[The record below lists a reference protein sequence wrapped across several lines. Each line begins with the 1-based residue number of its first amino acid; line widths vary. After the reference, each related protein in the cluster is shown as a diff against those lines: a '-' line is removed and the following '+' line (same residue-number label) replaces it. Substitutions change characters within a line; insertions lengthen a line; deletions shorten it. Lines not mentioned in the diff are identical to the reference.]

1 VEGRLAGLH
10 RSSLVLSQ
18 SIRGDS
24 SPLSDVEKLYQDAL
38 KTSASMLSGVQQHPD
53 PPRRRTREDSR
64 KHTATTKACV
74 VFLGSR
80 IFHGARTVERQV
92 LMRGLGRR
100 HSVEVGAPCT
110 GLNPKVHLS
119 VVDDLRG
126 VARAA
131 LARCE
136 GCSRLEK
143 ATLRTRK
150 LTRVPGFAA

>member
-1 VEGRLAGLH
+1 
-10 RSSLVLSQ
+10 
-18 SIRGDS
+18 
-24 SPLSDVEKLYQDAL
+24 
-38 KTSASMLSGVQQHPD
+38 MLSGVQQHPD